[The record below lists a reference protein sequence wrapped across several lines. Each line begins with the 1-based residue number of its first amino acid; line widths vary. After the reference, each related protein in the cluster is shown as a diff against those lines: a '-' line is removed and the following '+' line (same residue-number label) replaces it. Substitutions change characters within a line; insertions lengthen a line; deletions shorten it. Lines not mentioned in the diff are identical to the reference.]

1 MTNEAAMSARAAA
14 LEKIDAMRDEILEPL
29 SMLVRIPSV
38 TPKFPDLNYD
48 ELVGG
53 ESRCNA
59 ALRPTYEA
67 AGATIDMWAEEPGR
81 ENLVGVVTGAGG
93 GRSLIFNGH
102 IDTVPAG
109 DPSAWTGGDPWSGR
123 IADGKLYGLGAVD
136 MKAGVVAQGMAAVA
150 LKRAGV
156 RLQGD
161 VILESVVGEETMDH
175 ERGVTAT
182 VRRGYR
188 ADAAIVTEPSG
199 LPYPSTV
206 APCSAGGGRLIIKV
220 EGKATHAT
228 ARGSLIWPGG
238 AGETYGV
245 SAIDKAFIVYQAL
258 RALEQEWGFTKT
270 HPLFPP
276 GHASIGVNAILGKP
290 PGPMTPYIIPN
301 ECTLDVQVLYLPD
314 DDWESVKQEIE
325 TYLNRVYDND
335 HWLRTHRPTME
346 WPHHW
351 PPYNT
356 PADHPIVQ
364 CIVGAHEAAL
374 GITPLVTGFPA
385 VDDASYL
392 ERGGIPSIS
401 FGAGNVMMA
410 HAVDEYVACDEV
422 INACKV
428 YAATMIDWCGV
439 A

>member
-1 MTNEAAMSARAAA
+1 MGTKTARAAA
-14 LEKIDAMRDEILEPL
+14 IATIESMRDEILSTL
-29 SMLVRIPSV
+29 SAVVRIPSI
-38 TPKFPDLNYD
+38 TPKFPDLDYD

-53 ESRCNA
+53 EGRCNA

-81 ENLVGVVTGAGG
+81 DNLVGVVKGSGG

-109 DPSAWTGGDPWSGR
+109 DPAAWKWGDPWSGK
-123 IADGKLYGLGAVD
+123 IEDGRLYGLGAVD

-150 LKRAGV
+150 LKRADIQ
-156 RLQGD
+156 LNGD

-188 ADAAIVTEPSG
+188 ADAAIVTEPTA
-199 LPYPSTV
+199 LPYPSSI
-206 APCSAGGGRLIIKV
+206 APCSAGGGRLIIRVK
-220 EGKATHAT
+220 GKATHAT

-258 RALEQEWGFTKT
+258 RRLEEEWGFTKR

-301 ECTLDVQVLYLPD
+301 ECALDIQVLYLPND
-314 DDWESVKQEIE
+314 SWEAVIAEIE

-335 HWLRTHRPTME
+335 HWLRVNRPTME

-356 PADHPIVQ
+356 DIDHPI
-364 CIVGAHEAAL
+364 CRTIAAAHEAAL
-374 GITPLVTGFPA
+374 GVTPLIMGFPA
-385 VDDASYL
+385 VDDATYL

-410 HAVDEYVACDEV
+410 HAVDEYVVCDEV

-428 YAATMIDWCGV
+428 YAATAIEWCGV

>member
-1 MTNEAAMSARAAA
+1 MTNEAARTAV
-14 LEKIDAMRDEILEPL
+14 LEAIDASRDEILGTL
-29 SMLVRIPSV
+29 ADLVRIPSV
-38 TPKFPDLNYD
+38 TPKFPELDYN

-53 ESRCNA
+53 EGRCNA

-81 ENLVGVVTGAGG
+81 DNLVGVVKGTGG

-102 IDTVPAG
+102 IDTVPPG
-109 DPSAWTGGDPWSGR
+109 DPAAWSWSDPWSGK
-123 IADGKLYGLGAVD
+123 IEDGKLYGLGAVD

-150 LKRAGV
+150 LKRSGI

-161 VILESVVGEETMDH
+161 LILESVVGEETMDH
-175 ERGVTAT
+175 EGGVTAT
-182 VRRGYR
+182 VRRGYL
-188 ADAAIVTEPSG
+188 ADAAIVTEPTA

-206 APCSAGGGRLIIKV
+206 APCSAGGGRLIIRVK
-220 EGKATHAT
+220 GKATHAS

-245 SAIDKAFIVYQAL
+245 SAIDKGFLVYQAL
-258 RALEQEWGFTKT
+258 RRLEEEWGFTKQ

-290 PGPMTPYIIPN
+290 PGPMTPFIIPD
-301 ECTLDVQVLYLPD
+301 ECTLDVQVLYLPN
-314 DDWESVKQEIE
+314 DDWESVKAEIE
-325 TYLNRVYDND
+325 AYLNRIYDND
-335 HWLRTHRPTME
+335 HWLKVNRPTME

-356 PADHPIVQ
+356 PSDHPIVGA
-364 CIVGAHEAAL
+364 IVSAHEAAL
-374 GITPLVTGFPA
+374 GTKPLVAGFPA
-385 VDDASYL
+385 VDDATYL

-401 FGAGNVMMA
+401 FGAGNIMMA
-410 HAVDEYVACDEV
+410 HAVDEYVECDEV

-428 YAATMIDWCGV
+428 YAATAIEWCGV
-439 A
+439 S